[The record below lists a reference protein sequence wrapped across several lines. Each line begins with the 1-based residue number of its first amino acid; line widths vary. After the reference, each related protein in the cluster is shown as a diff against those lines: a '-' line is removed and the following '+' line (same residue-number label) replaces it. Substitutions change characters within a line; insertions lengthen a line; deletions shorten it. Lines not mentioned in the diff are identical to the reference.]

1 MKITA
6 DRKRKRPPREI
17 VWTTHPPPSTRRV
30 APHNIRTKKRRISD
44 EAQAAVTEEDF
55 WSLFITVKNLY
66 TRWRCSFDFRVW
78 PKQCCSVAD
87 PGCLSRIPDPTF
99 FHPGSRIRT
108 VSIPNHGSASKNLS
122 IVTTKYQ
129 KKWFLSS
136 NKYDPGCSSRIPD
149 PDADFLPIPDP
160 VSRDQK
166 GTGWIPDPDP
176 QHCKI
181 GENS

>member
-30 APHNIRTKKRRISD
+30 APHNIRTKRRRISD

-122 IVTTKYQ
+122 IVTLVTQNIVSKLSEIWSRMFFAHFTRFQILHFQ
-129 KKWFLSS
+129 KQYRPRF
-136 NKYDPGCSSRIPD
+136 
-149 PDADFLPIPDP
+149 
-160 VSRDQK
+160 
-166 GTGWIPDPDP
+166 
-176 QHCKI
+176 
-181 GENS
+181 